1 MLRRQRKCQRC
12 NGDGDGV
19 DVVDDGDWAM
29 TTVTSIAFV
38 TVHCNDHGDTATVTA
53 MMAMFISL

>member
-1 MLRRQRKCQRC
+1 MLRRQRKCQR
-12 NGDGDGV
+12 
-19 DVVDDGDWAM
+19 DDGDWTM

-38 TVHCNDHGDTATVTA
+38 TVHCNDHGNTATVTA